1 MRINVI
7 QEDITKVKTPALVIS
22 LFQGTESLD
31 DAASAIDSGLDGTI
45 KQLINDGEIKGKE
58 GELTLIH
65 TFNKVGAERIL
76 VLGLGKEE
84 NFSANVIRNGMGDA
98 CRFLRTKGVESMA
111 TTLHGSVSQ
120 ELDPQTM
127 SQAMTEGA
135 MLGLYRFQEYFDEDS
150 NSGLITV
157 MSILSNRSDL
167 TEPLQEGVKI
177 GEIISRGTML
187 SRDLSSEPANIMTPS
202 RMAEVAQQI
211 SDTNG
216 LEINILERSDMEKLG
231 MGALLG
237 VAKGSYQP
245 PKLIVLKYNGDP
257 NNPSKNL
264 GIIGKGITFDSGG
277 ISIKGASGME
287 RMKGDM
293 SGGASVLGAMQA
305 IAELRPKVNVTG
317 IVPATENMP
326 GGQAQR
332 PGDIVR
338 AMNGKTIEIINTD
351 AEGRLVLADAL
362 VYAIEKMKVDKMVD
376 IATLTGAIKVAL
388 GSLCTGVMG
397 NDQEFID
404 LFINSSTTTGEQFWQ
419 LPMHDKYADGLKSTF
434 ANLRNTGSN
443 GEAGS
448 ITAAK
453 FIEAFVGDT
462 PWIHLDIAGTARSES
477 NVGYLVKG
485 YTGVPVR
492 TLVNLAISRES

>member
-1 MRINVI
+1 MRIKVL
-7 QEDITKVKTPALVIS
+7 QEDITKVKTPALIVS
-22 LFQGTESLD
+22 LFQATESLD
-31 DAASAIDSGLDGTI
+31 APASEINSALNGTI
-45 KQLINDGEIKGKE
+45 KQLINDGEIKGTE

-65 TFNKVGAERIL
+65 TFNKIGPERIL
-76 VLGLGKEE
+76 VLGLGKKE
-84 NFSANVIRNGMGDA
+84 NFSANVVRNGMGDA
-98 CRFLRTKGVESMA
+98 CRFLRNKGVKSIA
-111 TTLHGSVSQ
+111 TTLHGSISD
-120 ELDPQTM
+120 ELDPKTM
-127 SQAMTEGA
+127 AQAMTEGA
-135 MLGLYRFQEYFDEDS
+135 MLGLYRFQEYFDEQN
-150 NSGLITV
+150 NSGLITE
-157 MSILSNRSDL
+157 MYILDSRASL
-167 TEPLQEGVKI
+167 TETLQEGVKI
-177 GEIISRGTML
+177 GEITSRGTML
-187 SRDLSSEPANIMTPS
+187 SRDLSSEPANAMTPT

-211 SDTNG
+211 SDANE
-216 LEINILERSDMEKLG
+216 LEVTILERSDMEELG

-245 PKLIVLKYNGDP
+245 PKLIVLKYSGDSD
-257 NNPSKNL
+257 NPSKNL
-264 GIIGKGITFDSGG
+264 GIVGKGITFDSGG

-305 IAELRPKVNVTG
+305 ISQLHPKVNVTA

-332 PGDIVR
+332 PGDIIR
-338 AMNGKTIEIINTD
+338 AMNGKTVEIINTD

-362 VYAIEKMKVDKMVD
+362 VYAREKMEVDRMVD

-397 NDQEFID
+397 NNQEFID
-404 LFINSSTTTGEQFWQ
+404 ILINSSAKTGEQFWQ
-419 LPMHDKYADGLKSTF
+419 LPMHDKYAAGLKSTF
-434 ANLRNTGSN
+434 ADLRNTGSS

-453 FIEAFVGDT
+453 FIEAFVGNI
-462 PWIHLDIAGTARSES
+462 PWVHLDIAGTARSES
-477 NVGYLVKG
+477 DVGYLVKG

-492 TLVNLAISRES
+492 TLVNLALSRES

>member
-1 MRINVI
+1 MRIKVT
-7 QEDITKVKTPALVIS
+7 QEDITKAKTPALVIS
-22 LFQGTESLD
+22 LFQDTESLD
-31 DAASAIDSGLDGTI
+31 EAASAIDSALDGNI
-45 KQLINDGEIKGKE
+45 RHLINDGEIKGTE

-65 TFNKVGAERIL
+65 TFNKIGPERIL
-76 VLGLGKEE
+76 VLGLGKEKD
-84 NFSANVIRNGMGDA
+84 FSANVIRSGMGDA
-98 CRFLRTKGVESMA
+98 CRFLRSKGVESMT
-111 TTLHGSVSQ
+111 TTLHGSIS
-120 ELDPQTM
+120 EDLNPK
-127 SQAMTEGA
+127 AMAQSITEGA
-135 MLGLYRFQEYFDEDS
+135 MLGLYRFQEYFDAES
-150 NSGLITV
+150 NAGSIME
-157 MSILSNRSDL
+157 MSILNNRSEL
-167 TEPLQEGVKI
+167 TETLQQGVEI
-177 GEIISRGTML
+177 GEIISKGTML

-211 SDTNG
+211 SDANG
-216 LEINILERSDMEKLG
+216 LEINILERSDMEELG

-257 NNPSKNL
+257 ENPSKNL

-305 IAELRPKVNVTG
+305 ISQLRPKVNVTG

-362 VYAIEKMKVDKMVD
+362 VYAREKMGVDKMVD

-397 NDQEFID
+397 NNQEFID
-404 LFINSSTTTGEQFWQ
+404 LFINSSEKTGEQFWQ
-419 LPMHDKYADGLKSTF
+419 LPMHNKYAVGLKSTF

-453 FIEAFVGDT
+453 FIEAFVGNT

-477 NVGYLVKG
+477 DSGYLVKG